1 MNLSVFVFMQP
12 LLWSTSYSS
21 PPSLSHDPSPHSN
34 TTVDTPFSYTADNTA
49 TRGRP
54 ARKGSLFH
62 AGSTSSKGVRDFK
75 LEVYKWVKK
84 TVKGYSKYLK
94 HIYLKRLIKWKKIT
108 KRCPNHQ
115 IKRLFI
121 LSSSPPPPTPITTRT
136 TYSYAINPHTKA
148 PRLEFPP
155 PPIWPSSC

>member
-1 MNLSVFVFMQP
+1 MFLYCKRLRNILEIPMLSEVNKVNKDNPIFVSFLLYFVPTPPLPRLFCPPFINFSKSLKLPPFILTPPPFIMNLSVFVFMQP
-12 LLWSTSYSS
+12 LLWSTSYPS

-75 LEVYKWVKK
+75 LEVYK
-84 TVKGYSKYLK
+84 
-94 HIYLKRLIKWKKIT
+94 
-108 KRCPNHQ
+108 
-115 IKRLFI
+115 
-121 LSSSPPPPTPITTRT
+121 
-136 TYSYAINPHTKA
+136 
-148 PRLEFPP
+148 
-155 PPIWPSSC
+155 